1 MSAPACG
8 SSERGEAVVDLDAIR
23 RNLAGV
29 VSALPGVETMA
40 VVKADAYGHG
50 AVAVSRAARDAGVTW
65 LGVALP
71 DEAIQLRE
79 SGDAGRILA
88 WLLVPGEPSIAACVE
103 RNVDLG
109 TGAAWAVDAIADAAR
124 AAGTRARVHLKVDT
138 GLGRGGS
145 APSDWPALVER
156 ARSHGDVIDIV
167 GIWSH
172 LACADEPAHP
182 ATSQQIAAFDDALA
196 VATSLGVTPQVRHL
210 ASSGAAL
217 TRPDTHYDM
226 VRIGIAMYGLTP
238 GPQVGPP
245 WPHDLTLRP
254 AMTVRAR
261 VSSVKRVPK
270 GHGAS
275 YGLTWHAPH
284 ETSLA
289 LVPLGYAD
297 GIPRG
302 ARGAEVV
309 IGGGRYPIVGRVAMD
324 QVVVD
329 IGDANVVAGD
339 EVLVFGPGDAGEP
352 TADAWATWNDTI
364 GYEIVTRLG
373 ARVPRRY
380 IG

>member
-1 MSAPACG
+1 MSAPARG
-8 SSERGEAVVDLDAIR
+8 SSERGEAVVDLAAIR
-23 RNLAGV
+23 GNLAAV
-29 VSALPGVETMA
+29 ASALPGVETMA

-50 AVAVSRAARDAGVTW
+50 AVAVSRAARDVGVAW

-79 SGDAGRILA
+79 SGDTGRLLA
-88 WLLVPGEPSIAACVE
+88 WLLVPGEPGIAACVE
-103 RNVDLG
+103 RDVDLG
-109 TGAAWAVDAIADAAR
+109 TGAAWAVDVIAAAAR
-124 AAGTRARVHLKVDT
+124 AAGTRARVHLKVDS

-145 APSDWPALVER
+145 APDDWPSLVER
-156 ARSHGDVIDIV
+156 ARSHGDAIDVV
-167 GIWSH
+167 GVWSH

-182 ATSQQIAAFDDALA
+182 ATSQQIAVFDDALA

-226 VRIGIAMYGLTP
+226 VRIGIAMYGLSP
-238 GPQVGPP
+238 GPLVGPP
-245 WPHDLTLRP
+245 WPHGLALRP
-254 AMTVRAR
+254 AMTLQAR
-261 VSSVKRVPK
+261 VSSVKRVPE

-275 YGLTWHAPH
+275 YGLTWSAPH
-284 ETSLA
+284 ETRLA

-302 ARGAEVV
+302 VHGAEVA
-309 IGGGRYPIVGRVAMD
+309 IGGTRYPIVGRVAMD

-329 IGDANVVAGD
+329 VGDAAVTAGD
-339 EVLVFGPGDAGEP
+339 EVLVFGPGGAGEP
-352 TADAWATWNDTI
+352 TADAWAAWDDTI

-380 IG
+380 VG

>member
-1 MSAPACG
+1 MNAPARG
-8 SSERGEAVVDLDAIR
+8 SSERAEAIVDLGAIR
-23 RNLAGV
+23 ANLAAISG
-29 VSALPGVETMA
+29 ALSGVETMA

-50 AVAVSRAARDAGVTW
+50 AIAVSRSARDAGVAW

-79 SGDAGRILA
+79 SGDSGRILA
-88 WLLVPGEPSIAACVE
+88 WLLAPGEPSMQACVE
-103 RNVDLG
+103 RDVDLG
-109 TGAAWAVDAIADAAR
+109 AGTPWAVDAIAGAAR

-145 APSDWPALVER
+145 APDDWPGLVAR
-156 ARSHGDVIDIV
+156 AQSHGDVIEVV

-196 VATSLGVTPQVRHL
+196 VAKSLGITPQVRHL

-238 GPQVGPP
+238 GPLIGPP
-245 WPHDLTLRP
+245 WPHGLVLRP

-261 VSSVKRVPK
+261 VSSVKRVPQ

-275 YGLTWHAPH
+275 YGLTWRAPH

-297 GIPRG
+297 GIPRSV
-302 ARGAEVV
+302 RGAEVA
-309 IGGGRYPIVGRVAMD
+309 IAGGRHPIVGRVAMD

-329 IGDANVVAGD
+329 VGDARVVAGD
-339 EVLVFGPGDAGEP
+339 EVLVLGPGDTGEP
-352 TADAWATWNDTI
+352 TADTWATWDDTI